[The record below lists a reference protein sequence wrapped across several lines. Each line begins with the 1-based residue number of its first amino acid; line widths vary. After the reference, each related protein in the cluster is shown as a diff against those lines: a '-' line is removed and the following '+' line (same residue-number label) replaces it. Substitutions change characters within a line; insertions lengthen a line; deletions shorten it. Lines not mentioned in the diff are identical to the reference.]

1 MSPDTSLELYNTFE
15 RLKNTISKNRTELI
29 DLNLSSIVISAK
41 RYISLENLNEIFMEF
56 LIKLSEAIYFKSCLL
71 LNINSVNKENSE
83 DLEENNLKEN
93 LMEKRPNYYRALSL
107 ERILFEKIFLT
118 KVSEDVLDNFDN
130 KNFLGL
136 GQKGLI
142 LRAILSVLKREGVK
156 EEILKNFSAYSIE
169 FYLESLKDYL
179 EKKISFSFKELI
191 EEKLNKEE
199 NEKLLGVVYYFLSLL
214 FLCLEDFCYMIQNSE
229 NEDIIIFSKMYR

>member
-1 MSPDTSLELYNTFE
+1 
-15 RLKNTISKNRTELI
+15 TELI

-41 RYISLENLNEIFMEF
+41 RYIYLQNINEIFMEF

-83 DLEENNLKEN
+83 DLEESNLKEN

-229 NEDIIIFSKMYR
+229 NEDIIIFSKNVALNS